1 MKDFQTFK
9 FVLHETD
16 NFFNFI
22 SECISKPLSVHQKKK
37 KKKKKEKVRHL
48 VKLRAIFLLFILVFV
63 ILLFDG

>member
-9 FVLHETD
+9 FVLHKAD

-22 SECISKPLSVHQKKK
+22 SECISKPLSVHQEKKK
-37 KKKKKEKVRHL
+37 KKKKLRHL

-63 ILLFDG
+63 ILLFEG